1 MNIKFIA
8 KYIIT
13 LVAEIISFPFILAT
27 FIVSMLALGIYY
39 LAYVVLLPA
48 IAICR
53 LASIITF
60 MADETDA
67 NRKKL
72 IKSPLMLL
80 EDWLLGLADW
90 KGV

>member
-39 LAYVVLLPA
+39 LAYVVLFPA

-53 LASIITF
+53 LAGIITF

-72 IKSPLMLL
+72 KSPLMLL

>member
-1 MNIKFIA
+1 MNIKLSA

-13 LVAEIISFPFILAT
+13 LVAEIISFPFILGA

-53 LASIITF
+53 LAGIITF
-60 MADETDA
+60 MADETEA

-72 IKSPLMLL
+72 KSPLMRL
-80 EDWLLGLADW
+80 EDWLLSIADW
-90 KGV
+90 KGI

>member
-1 MNIKFIA
+1 MNIKLIA
-8 KYIIT
+8 KYIIIS
-13 LVAEIISFPFILAT
+13 VAAIISFPFVLAS

-39 LAYVVLLPA
+39 MAYVVLFPA

-53 LASIITF
+53 FAGIITF
-60 MADETDA
+60 MVEETEE

-72 IKSPLMLL
+72 KSPLMRL

>member
-8 KYIIT
+8 KYIIIS
-13 LVAEIISFPFILAT
+13 VAAIIGFPFVLAS

-48 IAICR
+48 IAIYKV
-53 LASIITF
+53 AGTITYI
-60 MADETDA
+60 ADETKA

-72 IKSPLMLL
+72 KKPLLRL
-80 EDWLLGLADW
+80 ADWLLDLADW

>member
-1 MNIKFIA
+1 
-8 KYIIT
+8 
-13 LVAEIISFPFILAT
+13 
-27 FIVSMLALGIYY
+27 
-39 LAYVVLLPA
+39 
-48 IAICR
+48 
-53 LASIITF
+53 

-72 IKSPLMLL
+72 KSPLMLL

>member
-1 MNIKFIA
+1 MNIKIIA

-39 LAYVVLLPA
+39 LAYVVLFPA

-53 LASIITF
+53 FAGIITC
-60 MADETDA
+60 MADETKE

-72 IKSPLMLL
+72 KSPLMRL
-80 EDWLLGLADW
+80 EDWLLYIADW